1 MECNCNES
9 GESVT
14 YTAHAYL
21 KGKVADYTISDNVI
35 ASACADR
42 GFNGTVPFEEVD
54 RSVLWL
60 TYADLLKYIYLQPSG
75 TKSYAVANGTWS
87 QKEGATQLTEK
98 DKAKILAEM
107 RRIYGMYG
115 EPESIPKTGPTIRMS
130 ARGIR
135 MWKK

>member
-1 MECNCNES
+1 MECNCNSSE
-9 GESVT
+9 VV

-35 ASACADR
+35 ASVCADR
-42 GFNGTVPFEEVD
+42 GFDGTTPFDEVD
-54 RSVLWL
+54 RASLWL
-60 TYADLLKYIYLQPSG
+60 SYADLLKYIYLQPSG

-87 QKEGATQLTEK
+87 QKEGATRLTEE
-98 DKAKILAEM
+98 DKKRILAEM
-107 RRIYGMYG
+107 RRIYGQYG
-115 EPESIPKTGPTIRMS
+115 EPESIPKSGPTIRMT